1 MQYRTLG
8 HAPSAPSSGLTV
20 SVVSLG
26 TMTYGEQN
34 TEAEGH
40 ALMDRAV
47 DAGVN
52 FLDAA
57 ELYPI
62 SPSAETQGRTE
73 EIIGTWM
80 KARGCRD
87 RMIVASKVVA
97 RSPAMPWFRGADH
110 RMDRANIAAAVDG
123 SLKRLQTDVI
133 DLYYLH
139 WPDRR
144 TNYFGQLGYRH
155 DAEDDGGAPLE
166 ESLAALQDQIQAG
179 KIRHI
184 GLSNETPW
192 GVHRALALAETAGL
206 PRPVCIQNPYS
217 LLNRT
222 FEVGLAEMAIRGDVP
237 LVAYSPLA
245 GGVLT
250 GKYRG
255 GARPEGA
262 RITRWPGRYSRYI
275 KPRALPAVDQYV
287 TLARAAGLDPARMAL
302 AFTLRQP
309 FLASSIVGATSL
321 EQLETNL
328 GAADLTLSDDLMAAI
343 EAIHARDPDPAP

>member
-1 MQYRTLG
+1 MQYRPLG
-8 HAPSAPSSGLTV
+8 RSGLKV
-20 SVVSLG
+20 SAISLG

-34 TEAEGH
+34 SEAEGH
-40 ALMDRAV
+40 AFMDRALA
-47 DAGVN
+47 AGVN
-52 FLDAA
+52 FFDAA

-87 RMIVASKVVA
+87 KVILASKVVS
-97 RSPAMPWFRGADH
+97 RSPAMPWFRGPDH
-110 RMDRANIAAAVDG
+110 KLDRANIAAAVEA
-123 SLKRLQTDVI
+123 SLRRLQTDVI

-139 WPDRR
+139 WPERR

-155 DAEDDGGAPLE
+155 DPQDDGGVPLE
-166 ESLAALQDQIQAG
+166 ESLAALQEQVQAG

-184 GLSNETPW
+184 ALSNETSW
-192 GVHRALALAETAGL
+192 GLHRALLLAETQGL

-222 FEVGLAEMAIRGDVP
+222 FEVGLAEMAIREDVP

-262 RITRWPGRYSRYI
+262 RITRWPARYSRYT

-287 TLARAAGLDPARMAL
+287 TLAKAAGLDPAQMAL
-302 AFTLRQP
+302 AYTLRQP
-309 FLASSIVGATSL
+309 FLASSIMGATSMEHL
-321 EQLETNL
+321 ENNL
-328 GAADLTLSDDLMAAI
+328 AAADLTLSDDLVAAI